1 METSSLL
8 LAICGGNS
16 PIPSEFPTQRPVT
29 RSFDVF
35 FDLRLNKRLSKQWWG
50 WWFETLLRPLW
61 CHRNVLVNSST
72 AKLTD
77 HLQNFVVITLLELG
91 RKATWNFD
99 QILFLMDESLVKWA
113 GPCLT
118 FMTASAVEVE
128 EFILRPMY
136 VLVSLG
142 NQQLVADPC
151 VIQILQQEVLKQ
163 KGSLFTA
170 SQLMFGG
177 WFNIKVLSYQYRES
191 HRGDK
196 TVQCKPIYREWWG
209 PSNGTAI

>member
-1 METSSLL
+1 
-8 LAICGGNS
+8 
-16 PIPSEFPTQRPVT
+16 
-29 RSFDVF
+29 
-35 FDLRLNKRLSKQWWG
+35 
-50 WWFETLLRPLW
+50 
-61 CHRNVLVNSST
+61 
-72 AKLTD
+72 
-77 HLQNFVVITLLELG
+77 
-91 RKATWNFD
+91 
-99 QILFLMDESLVKWA
+99 MDESLVKWA

-142 NQQLVADPC
+142 NQQLVADPR
-151 VIQILQQEVLKQ
+151 VIQVLQQEVLKQ

-196 TVQCKPIYREWWG
+196 TVQCKPDISRLVGSKQWYRAMVYKWERDISG
-209 PSNGTAI
+209 DCHEHKPGSIHQRIVSDNGAFPCLAVNSAHRQRISCHLSKVDVAVQTAS